1 MPPKLGCNGIA
12 LKVDVP
18 GQPTCEPDFIQG
30 KPHIQSKFCKYCREG
45 FAVWASQVRKLV
57 QIDGAQVVFT
67 NSPREGFWNDPVDG
81 VEYRVI
87 NQ

>member
-1 MPPKLGCNGIA
+1 MLKLGCNSIL
-12 LKVDVP
+12 LKAEVP
-18 GQPTCEPDFIQG
+18 DQPICEPDFVQG

-45 FAVWASQVRKLV
+45 FAVYASHVRKLV
-57 QIDGAQVVFT
+57 QEDGEPAVFT
-67 NSPREGFWNDPVDG
+67 NSPREGFWNDPIDG